1 MGIFVFLGLSLVVI
15 VHEFG
20 HFLMSKIFGVAVE
33 EFGLGFPPKIWGKK
47 IGETFYSINWILWGG
62 FLRIN
67 GLRKE
72 TENKNLPAESS
83 FMRQKFYKKALI
95 IAGGVIINF
104 ILGWALLYLVMSVGI
119 PQAILVNEV
128 DPNGVAYS
136 SGIQKNDLILNF
148 SNAAEFNKYLDE
160 NKGKE
165 ANFTI
170 KRNGA
175 EKEIKLMLPAERSKT
190 GEILGIYYSETGV
203 QKTGL
208 WQGIIG
214 SLKLSLQMVGY
225 YIASYALLIS
235 KAFTDW
241 SIFQNLIGPIGLFAI
256 GSAATKVGFIYFL
269 QLLASLSISLVVFN
283 FMPFPILDG
292 GWFLIILIEKI
303 KGSPVSEKTEKIING
318 FGFIVIFSLFLAVT
332 IKDIVN
338 IFR

>member
-1 MGIFVFLGLSLVVI
+1 
-15 VHEFG
+15 
-20 HFLMSKIFGVAVE
+20 
-33 EFGLGFPPKIWGKK
+33 
-47 IGETFYSINWILWGG
+47 
-62 FLRIN
+62 
-67 GLRKE
+67 
-72 TENKNLPAESS
+72 
-83 FMRQKFYKKALI
+83 
-95 IAGGVIINF
+95 
-104 ILGWALLYLVMSVGI
+104 
-119 PQAILVNEV
+119 
-128 DPNGVAYS
+128 
-136 SGIQKNDLILNF
+136 
-148 SNAAEFNKYLDE
+148 
-160 NKGKE
+160 
-165 ANFTI
+165 
-170 KRNGA
+170 
-175 EKEIKLMLPAERSKT
+175 MLPAERSKT

-208 WQGIIG
+208 WQGIIS

-235 KAFTDW
+235 KVFSDW

-283 FMPFPILDG
+283 FIPFPILDG